1 MGLQTTMYGDRLQIV
16 LLGKTNAGKSSLI
29 NEITGQP
36 LAIVSDTKGTTTD
49 PVSKAMEILPVG
61 PCLLTDTPGLDDEGE
76 LGRKRVEK
84 TKEVLRRADVAVL
97 VVNIAQLAEEEEFSG
112 QLPRLEQDMLTW
124 LEERKVPAIIVLHQA
139 DQLPVQEAEQIRH
152 QTQGK
157 YPGHAVVLTSVVKKQ
172 GIEELKD
179 QLVAAAPQKDDEL
192 HIVSDLVQTGD
203 MVVLV
208 VPIDSAAPKGRL
220 ILPQQQ
226 VIRDILEAEGAAVCV
241 KEYELRETLEK
252 FKEPPA
258 IVITDSQV
266 FAKVSADVPETIP
279 LTSFSILMARHKG
292 LLDTAVRGI
301 AAVEDL
307 KDGDTVLIAEG
318 CTHHRQCDDI
328 GSVKIPRWLKNYTG
342 KKLNIE
348 LCSGREFPEDL
359 SKYALIIHC
368 GGCMLNEREVR
379 YRMKCAVDQDVP
391 ITNYGIAIA
400 YMQGIL
406 KRSVSMFP
414 YLAEEL
420 PD

>member
-97 VVNIAQLAEEEEFSG
+97 VVNIAQLAEEKEFSG

-157 YPGHAVVLTSVVKKQ
+157 YPGHAV
-172 GIEELKD
+172 
-179 QLVAAAPQKDDEL
+179 EL

-220 ILPQQQ
+220 IMPQQQ
-226 VIRDILEAEGAAVCV
+226 TIRDLLDHHAIPIVTQVEELAGVLSALADKV
-241 KEYELRETLEK
+241 KL
-252 FKEPPA
+252 
-258 IVITDSQV
+258 VITDSQAFKEV
-266 FAKVSADVPETIP
+266 NQIVPADIP
-279 LTSFSILMARHKG
+279 LTSFSILFARHKG
-292 LLDTAVRGI
+292 NLQQLMEGVRM
-301 AAVEDL
+301 VEQL
-307 KDGDTVLIAEG
+307 RDGDKVLIAEG
-318 CTHHRQCDDI
+318 CTHRRQCDDI
-328 GSVKIPRWLKNYTG
+328 GTVKIPNWLRTHTG
-342 KKLNIE
+342 CKLDIE
-348 LCSGREFPEDL
+348 TCSGSSFPADL
-359 SKYALIIHC
+359 SSYAMVIHC
-368 GGCMLNEREVR
+368 GGCTLHEKE
-379 YRMKCAVDQDVP
+379 MKHRIFMAKEQKVP
-391 ITNYGIAIA
+391 IVNYGIFIA
-400 YMQGIL
+400 YINGIVQ
-406 KRSVSMFP
+406 RST
-414 YLAEEL
+414 EL
-420 PD
+420 FRDK

>member
-97 VVNIAQLAEEEEFSG
+97 VVNIAQLAEKEEFSG

-192 HIVSDLVQTGD
+192 HIVSDLVQTGAD
-203 MVVLV
+203 
-208 VPIDSAAPKGRL
+208 K
-220 ILPQQQ
+220 
-226 VIRDILEAEGAAVCV
+226 V
-241 KEYELRETLEK
+241 KL
-252 FKEPPA
+252 
-258 IVITDSQV
+258 VITDSQAFKEV
-266 FAKVSADVPETIP
+266 NQIVPADIP
-279 LTSFSILMARHKG
+279 LTSFSILFARHKG
-292 LLDTAVRGI
+292 NLQQLMEGVRM
-301 AAVEDL
+301 VEQL
-307 KDGDTVLIAEG
+307 RDGDKVLIAEG
-318 CTHHRQCDDI
+318 CTHRRQCDDI
-328 GSVKIPRWLKNYTG
+328 GTVKIPNWLRTHTG
-342 KKLNIE
+342 CKLDIE
-348 LCSGREFPEDL
+348 TCSGSSFPADL
-359 SKYALIIHC
+359 SPYAMVIHC
-368 GGCMLNEREVR
+368 GGCTLHEKE
-379 YRMKCAVDQDVP
+379 MKHRIFMAKEQKVP
-391 ITNYGIAIA
+391 IVNYGIFMGYKVINDKVRD
-400 YMQGIL
+400 ICK
-406 KRSVSMFP
+406 KRQN
-414 YLAEEL
+414 
-420 PD
+420 

>member
-112 QLPRLEQDMLTW
+112 QLPRLEQDILTW

-266 FAKVSADVPETIP
+266 FAKVSADVPESIP

-368 GGCMLNEREVR
+368 GGCMLNERE
-379 YRMKCAVDQDVP
+379 MKSRQGRAEQQSIP
-391 ITNYGIAIA
+391 MTNYGTAIA
-400 YMQGIL
+400 HMNGIL
-406 KRSVSMFP
+406 DRSLRIFQTKT
-414 YLAEEL
+414 
-420 PD
+420 DI